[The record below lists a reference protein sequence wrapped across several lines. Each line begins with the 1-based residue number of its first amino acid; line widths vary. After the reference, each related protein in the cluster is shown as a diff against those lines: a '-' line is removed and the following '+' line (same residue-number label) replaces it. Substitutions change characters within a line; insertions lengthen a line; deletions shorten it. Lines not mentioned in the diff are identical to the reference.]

1 MSWFRRKPRLD
12 EDAIARLHDLE
23 RKLKVIEADWDE
35 WYDKFRRLYARLSKR
50 VERDEKASTLPQ
62 DERSEPERHRTTN
75 PLALALLTGRH
86 DGLLP
91 DR

>member
-1 MSWFRRKPRLD
+1 M
-12 EDAIARLHDLE
+12 ARLADVE

-50 VERDEKASTLPQ
+50 VERDRETPEDAPG
-62 DERSEPERHRTTN
+62 RSNGEPPAPHHHQTTN
-75 PLALALLTGRH
+75 PLALALLRGNH
-86 DGLLP
+86 GLLP